1 MDESRKELK
10 KDENADA
17 DASAAANQANSS
29 PQQKQEEV
37 NLSLTQPVQQ
47 SCSMFRPEGGGEERE
62 EERIKDERG
71 ASHSSGGSGE
81 AGAGL

>member
-1 MDESRKELK
+1 MDERGKELK

-47 SCSMFRPEGGGEERE
+47 SCSMFTPEGGDEERE
-62 EERIKDERG
+62 EERIKDKRG
-71 ASHSSGGSGE
+71 ASKSSGGSGE